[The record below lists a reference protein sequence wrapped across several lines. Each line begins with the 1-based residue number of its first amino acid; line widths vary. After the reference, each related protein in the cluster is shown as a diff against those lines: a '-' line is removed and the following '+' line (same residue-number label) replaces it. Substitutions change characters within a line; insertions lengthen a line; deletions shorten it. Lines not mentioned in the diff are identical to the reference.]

1 MTHTQHLFFI
11 FFCENQKSV
20 LFEEV
25 IEEVKIA
32 SDRRTPVGQGE
43 EDSKA
48 RNNHTFWGKYD
59 FIL

>member
-25 IEEVKIA
+25 IKEVKIA

-48 RNNHTFWGKYD
+48 RNNHAF
-59 FIL
+59 